1 MRPDP
6 LPVPVSVKPA
16 MQWGSDAVAELLD
29 RLDLPYIAMVP
40 GASYRGLHDSLV
52 NYLGNAGPRLV
63 VCLHE
68 EHAVAVAQ
76 GYAKVTGRP
85 MLVALHANIGLL
97 HATMA
102 IYNAYGDRVPM
113 VILGGSGPVD
123 AAKRRPWI
131 DWIHNSADQAALVR
145 HYVKWDD
152 QPASVQAAV
161 DSVMR
166 GYVLT
171 QAEPAAP
178 VYVNLDT
185 ELQEEPITTPVVV
198 PDPRRYPVPRPP
210 APDAATVAELADLI
224 AVAERPLLM
233 IGRGGRGA
241 EQWRRRVEL
250 AEATGAAVLTD
261 LRNPAVFPTGH
272 PAHPARVSAGRLT
285 PSGLDLLRRSDLVVV
300 VGWIDPAGPL
310 EAAFGGG
317 PRPRIV
323 SVRDVN
329 ALLNGW
335 TKDHYAPVAAD
346 VEITAGAD
354 QFIAALLE
362 RVAGNVAENPAPQRP
377 DWPPVYE
384 HGTAPRPE
392 VEGDQILMGDLAA
405 ALRTA
410 FGDTDVSYTQLPLG
424 WSGADAHFA
433 HPLDYLGRDGG
444 GGLGSGTG
452 IAVGAALAL
461 DGTGRIPVAVIGD
474 GDYLMGSA
482 ALWTAAHYRLPLL
495 VVVANNRSYHNDE
508 KHQASVAARRGRPA
522 ANRVVGQQLRD
533 PDPDPATIARGHG
546 VSAYGPVTEPDEL
559 AGVLAKAVAEV
570 RAGGTVVV
578 DVRVNPHGYGKD

>member
-1 MRPDP
+1 MRPDE
-6 LPVPVSVKPA
+6 LPVPVTERPE
-16 MQWGSDAVAELLD
+16 MGWGSDAIAELLD
-29 RLDLPYIAMVP
+29 RLDLPFIAMVP

-52 NYLGNAGPRLV
+52 NYLGNRGPQMV

-76 GYAKVTGRP
+76 GYAKVTGKP

-102 IYNAYGDRVPM
+102 IYNAYGDRTPM
-113 VILGGSGPVD
+113 VILGASGPLD

-152 QPASVQAAV
+152 APASVQAAV

-171 QAEPAAP
+171 RAEPSAP
-178 VYVNLDT
+178 VYVCLDT
-185 ELQEEPITTPVVV
+185 ELQEDPLESPVVV
-198 PDPRRYPVPRPP
+198 PDPARYPVPLPP
-210 APDAATVAELADLI
+210 APDAPTVAALAD
-224 AVAERPLLM
+224 AVRRAERPVLLLGRA
-233 IGRGGRGA
+233 GRGEEEWA
-241 EQWRRRVEL
+241 RRVEL
-250 AEATGAAVLTD
+250 AEAGGLAVLTD
-261 LRNPAVFPTGH
+261 MRNPAAFPTDH
-272 PAHPARVSAGRLT
+272 AAHRARVSAGRLT
-285 PSGLDLLRRSDLVVV
+285 PSGLDLLRSSDLVVAL
-300 VGWIDPAGPL
+300 GWTDLAGPL
-310 EAAFGGG
+310 RAAYGDG

-323 SVRDVN
+323 NVRDVN

-346 VEITAGAD
+346 LEITAGPD
-354 QFIAALLE
+354 QLVAALLPE
-362 RVAGNVAENPAPQRP
+362 LRAEAVPPRAA
-377 DWPPVYE
+377 WPPTYE
-384 HGTAPRPE
+384 HPVGERPV

-405 ALRTA
+405 ALREVAGETP
-410 FGDTDVSYTQLPLG
+410 VSYTQLPLG
-424 WSGADAHFA
+424 WSGADVRFA

-444 GGLGSGTG
+444 GGLASGPG

-474 GDYLMGSA
+474 GDYLMGSS
-482 ALWTAAHYRLPLL
+482 ALWSAAHYRLPLL

-508 KHQASVAARRGRPA
+508 KHQASVAGRRGRPVE
-522 ANRVVGQQLRD
+522 NRSVGQHLRD
-533 PDPDPATIARGHG
+533 PDPDIATIARGHG
-546 VSAYGPVTEPDEL
+546 ASAYGPVVDPDEL
-559 AGVLAKAVAEV
+559 LVVLGKAMDEV

-578 DVRVNPHGYGKD
+578 DVRVNPYGYGRD

>member
-1 MRPDP
+1 MKHEQ
-6 LPVPVSVKPA
+6 LPVPVSERPA
-16 MQWGSDAVAELLD
+16 MDWGSDAVAELLS
-29 RLDLPYIAMVP
+29 RLDLPVIAMVP

-52 NYLGNAGPRLV
+52 NYLGNSGPQMV

-76 GYAKVTGRP
+76 GYAKVTGKP

-113 VILGGSGPVD
+113 VILGASGPLD

-152 QPASVQAAV
+152 APASVQAAV

-171 QAEPAAP
+171 QAEPSAP
-178 VYVNLDT
+178 VYVCLDT
-185 ELQEEPITTPVVV
+185 ELQEDPIEGSVVI
-198 PDPRRYPVPRPP
+198 PDPQRYPVPLPS
-210 APDAATVAELADLI
+210 APDRATVAALAGAI
-224 AVAERPLLM
+224 AAAERPVLM
-233 IGRGGRGA
+233 IGRGGRSK
-241 EQWRRRVEL
+241 EDWERRVAL
-250 AEATGAAVLTD
+250 AEATGVAVLTD
-261 LRNPAVFPTGH
+261 MRNPAVFPTDH

-285 PSGLDLLRRSDLVVV
+285 PSGRELLRQADLVVSL
-300 VGWIDPAGPL
+300 GWIDLAGPL
-310 EAAFGGG
+310 RGAYGDGQ
-317 PRPRIV
+317 RPRVIN
-323 SVRDVN
+323 VRDVN

-346 VEITAGAD
+346 LEVTATPD
-354 QFIAALLE
+354 QLVAALLDEVAGVPRPE
-362 RVAGNVAENPAPQRP
+362 RVA
-377 DWPPVYE
+377 WPPVRE
-384 HGTAPRPE
+384 EAAPGERPV
-392 VEGDQILMGDLAA
+392 VEGDQILMCDLAA
-405 ALRTA
+405 ALRDA
-410 FGDTDVSYTQLPLG
+410 AGDTPVSYTQLPLG
-424 WSGADAHFA
+424 WSGTDAHFA

-444 GGLGSGTG
+444 GGLASGPG

-461 DGTGRIPVAVIGD
+461 DGTGRLPVAVIGD
-474 GDYLMGSA
+474 GDYLMGSS

-508 KHQASVAARRGRPA
+508 KHQASVAGRRGRPVE
-522 ANRVVGQQLRD
+522 NRTVGQHLRD
-533 PDPDPATIARGHG
+533 PDPDVATIARGHG
-546 VSAYGPVTEPDEL
+546 VTAYGPVVEADEL
-559 AGVLAKAVAEV
+559 DPVLAKAVAEV
-570 RAGGTVVV
+570 LAGGTVVV
-578 DVRVNPHGYGKD
+578 DVRVNPHGYGRD

>member
-1 MRPDP
+1 MKPEQ
-6 LPVPVSVKPA
+6 LPVPIHEKPA
-16 MQWGSDAVAELLD
+16 MDWGSDAVAELLD
-29 RLDLPYIAMVP
+29 RLDLPFIAMVP

-52 NYLGNAGPRLV
+52 NYLGNRGPQMI

-76 GYAKVTGRP
+76 GYAKVTGKP

-113 VILGGSGPVD
+113 VILGASGPLD

-171 QAEPAAP
+171 QAEPCAP
-178 VYVNLDT
+178 VYVCLDT
-185 ELQEEPITTPVVV
+185 ELQEDPIESPVAI
-198 PDPRRYPVPRPP
+198 PDPARYPVPLPP
-210 APDAATVAELADLI
+210 APDAATVAGLAEAI
-224 AVAERPLLM
+224 AAAARPVLM
-233 IGRGGRGA
+233 IGRGGRTE
-241 EQWRRRVEL
+241 EQWERRVAL
-250 AEATGAAVLTD
+250 AEASGVAVLTD
-261 LRNPAVFPTGH
+261 MRNPAVFPTEH
-272 PAHPARVSAGRLT
+272 RAHPARVSAGRLT
-285 PSGLDLLRRSDLVVV
+285 PSGLDLLRQSDLVIAL
-300 VGWIDPAGPL
+300 GWTDLAGPL
-310 EAAFGGG
+310 KAAYGTG
-317 PRPRIV
+317 PRPQV
-323 SVRDVN
+323 VNVRDVN

-335 TKDHYAPVAAD
+335 TKDHYAPVATD
-346 VEITAGAD
+346 LEITAGPD
-354 QFIAALLE
+354 QLVSALLE
-362 RVAGNVAENPAPQRP
+362 RLSGAVVPPRA

-384 HGTAPRPE
+384 HAERERPQ
-392 VEGDQILMGDLAA
+392 VDGDQILMGDLAD
-405 ALRTA
+405 ALREA
-410 FGDTDVSYTQLPLG
+410 AGESEVSYTQLPLG
-424 WSGADAHFA
+424 WSGADARFA

-444 GGLGSGTG
+444 GGLASGPG

-461 DGTGRIPVAVIGD
+461 DGTDRIPVAVIGD
-474 GDYLMGSA
+474 GDYLMGSS
-482 ALWTAAHYRLPLL
+482 ALWSAAHYRLPLL

-508 KHQASVAARRGRPA
+508 KHQATVAGRRGRPVE
-522 ANRVVGQQLRD
+522 NRTVGQHLRD
-533 PDPDPATIARGHG
+533 PDPDVATIARGHG
-546 VSAYGPVTEPDEL
+546 VTAYGPVIEPDEL
-559 AGVLAKAVAEV
+559 HTVIAKAMDEV

-578 DVRVNPHGYGKD
+578 DVRVNPHGYGRD